1 VTDGWDNVGALSQ
14 DDSADRAE
22 VLTAE
27 LDATAAG
34 SRLDAALAAALT
46 ALSRTRI
53 RALLEAGAVTDR
65 GTGQPLTQPKARVAG
80 PMRLAVRVP
89 APVAAHPKPEPIPLD
104 VRYED
109 EAIIII
115 NKPAGMVVH
124 PAPGH
129 PGGTLVNALLHHCG
143 DSLSGIGGVSRP
155 GIVHRLDRDT
165 SGLMVAAKRDQVHQK
180 LAAQFA
186 DRSLSRSYR
195 ALCWGAPNA
204 RKGVLDWPIGRHP
217 VDRQRMAIRR
227 EGVGKEARTHYQVL
241 QVFADGRPK
250 ASRPFCAA
258 LLSCTLET
266 GRTHQIRVHLTA
278 LGYPIIG
285 DSVYGGGITGARRAS
300 VSPAALALIEGLS
313 GQALHA
319 STLSLVHPV
328 SGELM
333 HLEAPLPLEMERLV
347 AMLSSGFRGEL

>member
-1 VTDGWDNVGALSQ
+1 MTDDTWDEADELGQNIGA
-14 DDSADRAE
+14 DPAE

-34 SRLDAALAAALT
+34 ARLDVALAAALPT
-46 ALSRTRI
+46 LSRTRT
-53 RALLEAGAVTDR
+53 RALLEAGAVTDL

-80 PMRLAVRVP
+80 PMRIAVRVP
-89 APVAAHPKPEPIPLD
+89 APVAAHPAPEPIPLD
-104 VRYED
+104 VCYED

-115 NKPAGMVVH
+115 NKPASMVVH

-165 SGLMVAAKRDQVHQK
+165 SGLMVVAKGDQAHQK

-186 DRSLSRSYR
+186 DRSLSRTYS

-204 RKGVLDWPIGRHP
+204 HKGVLEWPIGRHP
-217 VDRQRMAIRR
+217 VDRQRMATRP
-227 EGVGKEARTHYQVL
+227 EGVGKEARTHYQVQ
-241 QVFADGRPK
+241 QVFADGRSK
-250 ASRPFCAA
+250 APRPFSAA

-278 LGYPIIG
+278 LGHPIIG
-285 DSVYGGGITGARRAS
+285 DPVYGGGITGARRAS
-300 VSPAALALIEGLS
+300 VSPDALALIEGLDR
-313 GQALHA
+313 QALHA
-319 STLSLVHPV
+319 SALSLIHPV
-328 SGELM
+328 SGALM
-333 HLEAPLPLEMERLV
+333 HLEAPLPLEMEQLI
-347 AMLSSGFRGEL
+347 AILS